1 MSIVS
6 QDENNLLENVK
17 KNHVVIDDLIDVN
30 LCDNILQ
37 EIKGSNIYINGTE
50 LRGSN
55 AFLKNADT
63 GYTSIEYGITNEFRY
78 FNEIRD
84 LLQTNITK
92 RINKEFNDNDDFYC
106 VGHDDDFNLSLTSSS
121 TYNGCYIIKFDSNED
136 KNYTYL
142 PPHVDGG
149 CYSVVLALNDKKD
162 YVGSGVHFQDINETI
177 RLNKGQGIIF
187 KGDIYHSTPKIES
200 GIRYALVF
208 FIRSCKSR
216 LSFISLTYNNEDT
229 ILNTL
234 LSVYKHIKGWLICD
248 MGSNDNTINII
259 KDFFTKNK
267 ITGKLITNGKNEDNT
282 NYNFS
287 KHYDECM
294 NLVFNKNIHENRVD
308 FYIYLKPGEILC
320 NNFKRP
326 SDREILSKN
335 MVQVNYKSINNSSI
349 KPLLFNFESNWTSFG
364 GISNIISISNTN
376 YDNVNQITIIVLEK
390 DIYVDEYNNI
400 NDIEIYNNEL
410 NNGLQCID
418 NNEYVLHYCFKL
430 SELYYNI
437 GDYKMSLKWSNI
449 FVLLHNY
456 FKTNNVGQL
465 NANYYNSLLFCVYLN
480 LSKIHMKMEMGNIY
494 DIIKYTRKSN
504 ELYPIRAEPY
514 YLIGLYFYNTSHYEM
529 SYFSFKTAEEKK
541 NNINNINMNSN
552 CNFVIF
558 DAYSE
563 IVSFYI
569 TISCYHTKRFD
580 EFKNRYE
587 RLKEN
592 YPELSKYYKLIE
604 KYI

>member
-1 MSIVS
+1 MSNVR

-30 LCDNILQ
+30 VCDNILQ
-37 EIKGSNIYINGTE
+37 EFKEDNVCIRGDE

-55 AFLKNADT
+55 VFIKNADPN
-63 GYTSIEYGITNEFRY
+63 YTTIEYGITNEFRY

-92 RINKEFNDNDDFYC
+92 KINEEFNDNDDFYC
-106 VGHDDDFNLSLTSSS
+106 DGHDDNFNVSFTSSS
-121 TYNGCYIIKFDSNED
+121 NSNGCYILKFDSNED

-142 PPHVDGG
+142 PPHTDNS
-149 CYSVVLALNDKKD
+149 CYTAVLALNDKKD
-162 YVGSGVHFQDINETI
+162 YVGSGIHFQDINETI
-177 RLNKGQGIIF
+177 RLNKGQVIIF

-200 GIRYALVF
+200 GIRYALIF
-208 FIRSCKSR
+208 FIKSCKSR

-234 LSVYKHIKGWLICD
+234 LSVYKHIKCWLICD
-248 MGSNDNTINII
+248 MGSSDNTINII

-267 ITGKLITNGKNEDNT
+267 ITGKLITNCRNEDNT

-294 NLVFNKNIHENRVD
+294 NIVFNKNFQENQVD

-326 SDREILSKN
+326 SQREMCDTII
-335 MVQVNYKSINNSSI
+335 VQVNYKSINNTLI

-364 GISNIISISNTN
+364 GISNIISVDNTN
-376 YDNVNQITIIVLEK
+376 YDDNQIKSTVLKK

-410 NNGLQCID
+410 NQGLQCID
-418 NNEYVLHYCFKL
+418 TNNYLLHYCFKL
-430 SELYYNI
+430 AELCYNI
-437 GDYKMSLKWSNI
+437 DDYKMSLKWSNI

-456 FKTNNVGQL
+456 FKTNNFYKL
-465 NANYYNSLLFCVYLN
+465 NNNYYNNLLFCVYLN
-480 LSKIHMKMEMGNIY
+480 LSKIHMEIGNIY
-494 DIIKYTRKSN
+494 DIIKYIRKSN
-504 ELYPIRAEPY
+504 ELYPVRSEPY
-514 YLIGLYFYNTSHYEM
+514 YLIGLYFYNNDHYEM

-541 NNINNINMNSN
+541 NNINNINMNSI

-604 KYI
+604 KYT